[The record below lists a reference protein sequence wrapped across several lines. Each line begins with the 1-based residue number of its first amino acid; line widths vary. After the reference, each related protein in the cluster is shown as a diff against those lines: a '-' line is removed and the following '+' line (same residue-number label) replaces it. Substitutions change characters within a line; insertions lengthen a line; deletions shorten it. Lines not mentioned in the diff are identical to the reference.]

1 MLKRWFIASL
11 LVLVAACSADLEDY
25 AQTTPPFALFE
36 FFEGETQAWG
46 MVQDYTGKQTRRF
59 DVKIVGSID
68 GDTLT
73 LVEDFTFADGEIS
86 QRIWTI
92 KNQGGGAYIGTAD
105 DVIGEA
111 HGHEEGNALY
121 WEYEMALSVDGDV
134 YHVTFED
141 WMYRQDERHMFNVA
155 VIKKF
160 GIEVGKVTLFFVKR

>member
-1 MLKRWFIASL
+1 QGDGA
-11 LVLVAACSADLEDY
+11 
-25 AQTTPPFALFE
+25 
-36 FFEGETQAWG
+36 
-46 MVQDYTGKQTRRF
+46 YTGK
-59 DVKIVGSID
+59 
-68 GDTLT
+68 
-73 LVEDFTFADGEIS
+73 
-86 QRIWTI
+86 
-92 KNQGGGAYIGTAD
+92 AD

-111 HGHEEGNALY
+111 KGKEHGNALY